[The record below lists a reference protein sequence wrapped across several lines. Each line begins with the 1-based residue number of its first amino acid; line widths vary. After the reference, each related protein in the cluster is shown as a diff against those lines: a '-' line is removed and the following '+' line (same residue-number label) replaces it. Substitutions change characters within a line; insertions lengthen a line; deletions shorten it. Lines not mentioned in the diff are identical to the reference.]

1 MSGIIVFMALYIKLD
16 EQRTEL
22 QKTLATELQQK
33 AKRRAELA
41 DMPDGVEDSR
51 YIEGTKKTTSLA
63 WIWIALVVI
72 VIGIVV
78 WLTVI
83 SMAR

>member
-1 MSGIIVFMALYIKLD
+1 MSGIIVFMALFIKLD

-22 QKTLATELQQK
+22 QKTLATELQDR
-33 AKRRAELA
+33 AKKRAELA

-63 WIWIALVVI
+63 WIWIALVI
-72 VIGIVV
+72 IAIGITV
-78 WLTVI
+78 WLMI
-83 SMAR
+83 LSMAR

>member
-1 MSGIIVFMALYIKLD
+1 MSGIIVFMGILIKLD